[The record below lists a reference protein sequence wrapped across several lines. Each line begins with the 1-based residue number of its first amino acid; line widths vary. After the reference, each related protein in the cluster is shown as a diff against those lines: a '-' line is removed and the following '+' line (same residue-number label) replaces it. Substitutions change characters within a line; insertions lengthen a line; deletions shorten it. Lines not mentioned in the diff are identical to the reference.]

1 MADPFIGEIRAAG
14 FNFPPPGWAL
24 CNGQSLP
31 IDQYATL
38 FNLIGTTYG
47 GDGVQSFSLP
57 NLNGRMAV
65 DAGNGPGLSPYYAGQ
80 AAGSESVTLNSA
92 QLPAHNHTI
101 AAQNGTGGQA
111 SPSGNFFSASS
122 LAQFGPSG
130 TLLTAPLL
138 TSMGGN
144 QPHENRMPSLA
155 VNYIIALFGVYPS
168 QG

>member
-14 FNFPPPGWAL
+14 FSFPPPGWAL
-24 CNGQSLP
+24 CNGQFLP

-47 GDGVQSFSLP
+47 GDGVQTFALP

-65 DAGNGPGLSPYYAGQ
+65 NAGNGPGLSPYYAGQ
-80 AAGSESVTLNSA
+80 AAGSESVMLNSS
-92 QLPAHNHTI
+92 QLPSHNHTI
-101 AAQNGTGGQA
+101 AAQNAMGGQQ
-111 SPSGNFFSASS
+111 SPAGNYFSASS

-130 TLLTAPLL
+130 TLITAPLL
-138 TSMGGN
+138 TPVGGN
-144 QPHENRMPSLA
+144 QAHENRMPSLV
-155 VNYIIALFGVYPS
+155 VNYIIALVGIYPS